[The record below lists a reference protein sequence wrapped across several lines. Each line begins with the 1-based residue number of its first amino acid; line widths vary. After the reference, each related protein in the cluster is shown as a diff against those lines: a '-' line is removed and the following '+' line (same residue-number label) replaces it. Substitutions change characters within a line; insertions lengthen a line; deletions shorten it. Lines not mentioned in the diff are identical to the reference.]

1 MKIGGTKEQE
11 LKQLKQEIKKR
22 RKTSAKCKKLND
34 LKTDWIHCPIKSR
47 LRMVQITQKII
58 VPSGRRP
65 EPVES
70 LKIQGGG
77 HCVFKWILPRHLNP
91 PPSATI

>member
-1 MKIGGTKEQE
+1 MELFKEQE
-11 LKQLKQEIKKR
+11 LKQQQLKQEIKKR

-34 LKTDWIHCPIKSR
+34 PKTDWIHCPIKRR

-65 EPVES
+65 EPAKS
-70 LKIQGGG
+70 LKIQGGRVG
-77 HCVFKWILPRHLNP
+77 K
-91 PPSATI
+91 